1 MLKRVGIYDKR
12 DTRFD
17 WLSGGMKRRF
27 MLARAL
33 ITDPDLLILDE
44 PTAGVDVQLRHELW
58 ETIVDLNDSG
68 TTILL
73 TTHYI
78 EEAERLCDEV
88 AILDSG
94 SVIEVASPEELM
106 DRGTDDIVVQLRD
119 PPTAVPDFAADDDR
133 VEAVELDGTRLVV
146 TAQQGGLVAPDV
158 VQALD
163 RQGHEIVD
171 LEISRT
177 SLEEVFV
184 EMTRQGRRPR
194 HRGGRT
200 MSLTSLDVTGFY
212 ALLRREV
219 LRFVRRPRNTFVPP
233 FITNVLYFSVFGVIL
248 GERINEIAGVPYIL
262 FILPGLIVLG
272 AVSNAFENASFSI
285 FHGRWN
291 RYIEEA
297 LTSPLSYTS
306 MVGAYVLSSAT
317 RGVLVGALVALIGM
331 VFTTVGVAQPFY
343 LVAFMLVITLLFAG
357 LGVVGGLW
365 ADDFDD
371 LTMMNQ
377 FILRPLVFF
386 GGVFYS
392 LNEIPATFQ
401 QASLLNPMIYMVN
414 GVRYGFLGVTEV
426 DPNLSLGVLT
436 ALTLGVVGLNV
447 VLFRRGYGLT
457 D

>member
-1 MLKRVGIYDKR
+1 MASAIEIRDLTKSYGDVRALDGVDLDVPEGSFFGLLGPNGAGKTTFINILVGLVRKTGGEASVFGYDVEDDYREARDRIGLAPQEFNVDRFFPIREVLEHKAGYHGVPHDEATERADEVLKRVGIYDKR

-184 EMTRQGRRPR
+184 EMTRQGE
-194 HRGGRT
+194 GRAT
-200 MSLTSLDVTGFY
+200 
-212 ALLRREV
+212 AEV
-219 LRFVRRPRNTFVPP
+219 
-233 FITNVLYFSVFGVIL
+233 
-248 GERINEIAGVPYIL
+248 E
-262 FILPGLIVLG
+262 
-272 AVSNAFENASFSI
+272 
-285 FHGRWN
+285 
-291 RYIEEA
+291 
-297 LTSPLSYTS
+297 
-306 MVGAYVLSSAT
+306 
-317 RGVLVGALVALIGM
+317 
-331 VFTTVGVAQPFY
+331 Q
-343 LVAFMLVITLLFAG
+343 
-357 LGVVGGLW
+357 
-365 ADDFDD
+365 
-371 LTMMNQ
+371 
-377 FILRPLVFF
+377 
-386 GGVFYS
+386 
-392 LNEIPATFQ
+392 
-401 QASLLNPMIYMVN
+401 
-414 GVRYGFLGVTEV
+414 
-426 DPNLSLGVLT
+426 
-436 ALTLGVVGLNV
+436 
-447 VLFRRGYGLT
+447 
-457 D
+457 

>member
-1 MLKRVGIYDKR
+1 MASAIEIRDLTKSYGDVRALDGVDLDVPEGSFFGLLGPNGAGKTTFINILVGLVRKTGGEASVFGYDVEDDYREARDRIGLAPQEFNVDRFFPIREVLEHKAGYHGIPHDEARERADEVLKRVGIYDKR

-184 EMTRQGRRPR
+184 EMTRRGEGR
-194 HRGGRT
+194 
-200 MSLTSLDVTGFY
+200 
-212 ALLRREV
+212 
-219 LRFVRRPRNTFVPP
+219 
-233 FITNVLYFSVFGVIL
+233 
-248 GERINEIAGVPYIL
+248 
-262 FILPGLIVLG
+262 
-272 AVSNAFENASFSI
+272 
-285 FHGRWN
+285 
-291 RYIEEA
+291 
-297 LTSPLSYTS
+297 
-306 MVGAYVLSSAT
+306 AT
-317 RGVLVGALVALIGM
+317 A
-331 VFTTVGVAQPFY
+331 
-343 LVAFMLVITLLFAG
+343 
-357 LGVVGGLW
+357 
-365 ADDFDD
+365 
-371 LTMMNQ
+371 
-377 FILRPLVFF
+377 
-386 GGVFYS
+386 
-392 LNEIPATFQ
+392 
-401 QASLLNPMIYMVN
+401 
-414 GVRYGFLGVTEV
+414 EV
-426 DPNLSLGVLT
+426 DQ
-436 ALTLGVVGLNV
+436 
-447 VLFRRGYGLT
+447 
-457 D
+457 